1 MIRGHTLVW
10 HSQLPSWV
18 SAITDKSTLTSVIQ
32 THINTV
38 VGRYKGKIYAWDVVN
53 EVFDDSGNF
62 RNSVFY
68 NLLGESFIDLAFT
81 TAHAAD
87 PDAKLYINDYNLD
100 GPGTKIDNLIALVK
114 RLQSRGVPIH
124 GIGTQSHLILGQ
136 VGGVQ
141 TQLQRLADTGLEVA
155 ITELDIRIPKD
166 VTTAKL
172 TQQQADYKTVFSACL
187 NVSKCVGI
195 TVWGVSDK
203 V

>member
-1 MIRGHTLVW
+1 V
-10 HSQLPSWV
+10 
-18 SAITDKSTLTSVIQ
+18 IT

-38 VGRYKGKIYAWDVVN
+38 VKRYKGKIYAWDVVN

-68 NLLGESFIDLAFT
+68 TLLGESFIDLAFT

-87 PDAKLYINDYNLD
+87 PSAKLYINDYGLD

-124 GIGTQSHLILGQ
+124 GIGTQSHLILGS

-155 ITELDIRIPKD
+155 ITELDIRIPKA

-172 TQQQADYKTVFSACL
+172 TQQQADYKTVFNACL

>member
-1 MIRGHTLVW
+1 
-10 HSQLPSWV
+10 
-18 SAITDKSTLTSVIQ
+18 VIQ
-32 THINTV
+32 NHINTV

-53 EVFDDSGNF
+53 EVFDDSGNL

-87 PDAKLYINDYNLD
+87 PNAKLYINDYNLNY
-100 GPGTKIDNLIALVK
+100 PGAKIDNLIALVG

-124 GIGTQSHLILGQ
+124 GIGTQTHLILGQ
-136 VGGVQ
+136 AGEVQ
-141 TQLQRLADTGLEVA
+141 TQLQRLANTGLEVA
-155 ITELDIRIPKD
+155 ITELDIKIPNG
-166 VTTAKL
+166 VTTDKL
-172 TQQQADYKTVFSACL
+172 TQQEADYKTVFSACL
-187 NVSKCVGI
+187 NVANCVGI